1 MSDGQPHDTLAALK
15 GRDFDAPLAALR
27 ELGAQR
33 FDPVRFRFIEAL
45 ARRAAAR
52 GGEVRR
58 ILDVRLAA
66 ALAEY
71 RDRFDATR
79 PEADVN
85 ADSGSGFSC
94 SPKPAATLDVQH
106 PSGPLAD
113 LVRHIAWHSSQRAS
127 DSLADGA
134 LVPADPP
141 AELNALR
148 DFRSTWARLR
158 VDQQLSQSLAKG
170 AGNAGPLNSHR
181 LVLRSLKLM
190 HEISP
195 GYLARF
201 VAHADALLWLDQASG
216 GSAAAPLRLA
226 RGAGDKKR
234 KPGRSRSG

>member
-1 MSDGQPHDTLAALK
+1 MSDCQPRDTLPALR

-27 ELGAQR
+27 ERGAQQ

-45 ARRAAAR
+45 ARRSVAH

-58 ILDVRLAA
+58 ILDAKLAA

-71 RDRFDATR
+71 GGRYEATQ
-79 PEADVN
+79 
-85 ADSGSGFSC
+85 
-94 SPKPAATLDVQH
+94 PAADAGFGGSHQPATTPDAQ
-106 PSGPLAD
+106 PAPGPLAD
-113 LVRHIAWHSSQRAS
+113 LVQHLVRHSSQSAS
-127 DSLADGA
+127 DGLADGA
-134 LVPADPP
+134 VVQGGPP

-170 AGNAGPLNSHR
+170 PGNAGPLNSHR

-201 VAHADALLWLDQASG
+201 VSHVDALLWLDQANVG
-216 GSAAAPLRLA
+216 CTAVQGKLA
-226 RGAGDKKR
+226 RSEGDRKR
-234 KPGRSRSG
+234 KSGRGRAG

>member
-1 MSDGQPHDTLAALK
+1 M
-15 GRDFDAPLAALR
+15 AALR
-27 ELGAQR
+27 ERGAQR

-45 ARRAAAR
+45 ARRAAAH

-66 ALAEY
+66 ALVEY
-71 RDRFDATR
+71 RGRFDAAR
-79 PEADVN
+79 PEAG
-85 ADSGSGFSC
+85 AGFGGSHQ
-94 SPKPAATLDVQH
+94 PAAMPDAKH
-106 PSGPLAD
+106 SPGPLAD
-113 LVRHIAWHSSQRAS
+113 LVLHIARHSPPNARVGQADDAAARA
-127 DSLADGA
+127 G
-134 LVPADPP
+134 PP

-170 AGNAGPLNSHR
+170 AGNAGPLNSHL

-195 GYLARF
+195 AYLVRF
-201 VAHADALLWLDQASG
+201 VAHVDALLWLDQANG
-216 GSAAAPLRLA
+216 GNAAVQVSVA

-234 KPGRSRSG
+234 RPGRGSLQPVK

>member
-1 MSDGQPHDTLAALK
+1 MEFSIESLETPALTK
-15 GRDFDAPLAALR
+15 AH
-27 ELGAQR
+27 
-33 FDPVRFRFIEAL
+33 
-45 ARRAAAR
+45 
-52 GGEVRR
+52 
-58 ILDVRLAA
+58 
-66 ALAEY
+66 LAELLFEKIGLNK
-71 RDRFDATR
+71 RESKDMIDAFFD
-79 PEADVN
+79 
-85 ADSGSGFSC
+85 
-94 SPKPAATLDVQH
+94 L
-106 PSGPLAD
+106 
-113 LVRHIAWHSSQRAS
+113 IS
-127 DSLADGA
+127 DSLVDGTVADTA
-134 LVPADPP
+134 PP

>member
-1 MSDGQPHDTLAALK
+1 MGDCQPHDA
-15 GRDFDAPLAALR
+15 LAALR
-27 ELGAQR
+27 ERGAQR

-45 ARRAAAR
+45 ARRATVH

-58 ILDVRLAA
+58 SLDVRLAE

-71 RDRFDATR
+71 RDRFDAPR
-79 PEADVN
+79 
-85 ADSGSGFSC
+85 
-94 SPKPAATLDVQH
+94 PAATPDAQH
-106 PSGPLAD
+106 PAGPLAD
-113 LVRHIAWHSSQRAS
+113 LVRHIARHSSQRAS
-127 DSLADGA
+127 DSLVEGA
-134 LVPADPP
+134 PAPADSP

-195 GYLARF
+195 AYLARF
-201 VAHADALLWLDQASG
+201 VSHVDALLWLDQANG
-216 GSAAAPLRLA
+216 GSAAVQTSLT
-226 RGAGDKKR
+226 RGEGDKKR
-234 KPGRSRSG
+234 KPGRRKRES